1 MLYPA
6 WDKDDLGTVE
16 IYPAWNTGKL
26 VPSLSLSV
34 VGMPGFVYK
43 LYMTYMAPSEG
54 RYGVSSYNLRCRV
67 ISWYGQPGESVN
79 TLYTI
84 SRPIMILSALTDF
97 LATNPIV
104 PMSF

>member
-1 MLYPA
+1 MRLFTVNGRVKKSRNDSFPEGMLVLAWVGWRERTIVCPKKLVLYPA

-43 LYMTYMAPSEG
+43 LYMT
-54 RYGVSSYNLRCRV
+54 
-67 ISWYGQPGESVN
+67 
-79 TLYTI
+79 
-84 SRPIMILSALTDF
+84 
-97 LATNPIV
+97 
-104 PMSF
+104 